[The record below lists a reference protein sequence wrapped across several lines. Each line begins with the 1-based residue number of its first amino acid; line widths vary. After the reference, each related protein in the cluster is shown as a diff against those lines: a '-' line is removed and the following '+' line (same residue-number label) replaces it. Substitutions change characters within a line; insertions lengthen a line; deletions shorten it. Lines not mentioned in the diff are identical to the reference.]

1 MKEYTTNKLKVIIDN
16 CQGWIDESEEKIEEY
31 KRWGASWAN
40 SSFAFEAEASLARW
54 QKKKKDAQAELARR
68 SQYDDLI

>member
-1 MKEYTTNKLKVIIDN
+1 MEQYTTNELKVIIEN
-16 CQGWIDESEEKIEEY
+16 CTAWIEESKGKIQEC

-54 QKKKKDAQAELARR
+54 QKKKKAAQAELVRR

>member
-1 MKEYTTNKLKVIIDN
+1 MDQYTTNELKVVIEN
-16 CQGWIDESEEKIEEY
+16 CQAWINEAEGKIEEY

-54 QKKKKDAQAELARR
+54 QKKKKDAEAELARR
-68 SQYDDLI
+68 SQCDDII